1 MKPLKDLKQKL
12 LEDPEVKAEYDRLE
26 PEFKLA
32 SMLIKA
38 RSRAGLSQND
48 LAMRMGMKQ
57 ASVARIE
64 SGKFNPSMETL
75 RKYAAATG
83 HDLKIE
89 MLPRA

>member
-12 LEDPEVKAEYDRLE
+12 LENPEVKAEYDRLE

-32 SMLIKA
+32 SMLIEA

-48 LAMRMGMKQ
+48 LARRLGMKQ

-64 SGKFNPSMETL
+64 SGKFNPSVKTL
-75 RKYAAATG
+75 SLYAAATG

-89 MLPRA
+89 MLPRS

>member
-1 MKPLKDLKQKL
+1 MKPVKELKEKL
-12 LEDPEVKAEYDRLE
+12 LENPEVRAEYDRLG

-32 SMLIKA
+32 SMLIEA

-48 LAMRMGMKQ
+48 LARRMGMKQ

-83 HDLKIE
+83 HELKIE

>member
-1 MKPLKDLKQKL
+1 MKPLSDLKQELLKDLK
-12 LEDPEVKAEYDRLE
+12 VKAEYDRLG

-32 SMLIKA
+32 SMLIEA

-48 LAMRMGMKQ
+48 LARRMGMKQ

>member
-48 LAMRMGMKQ
+48 LARRMGMKQ